1 MSISPSIS
9 SASTGGAEANTGETE
24 ERLGGAGL
32 AAEAHASEASGGE
45 NLTCWEELPEGDPHA
60 DIYDPDT
67 YLNGIPHAAFA
78 RLRRSEPVSWN
89 GDRECWSVVGY
100 DDVSAVG
107 RDYKRFTCTKGVT
120 LERMKPDA
128 LEARRSMQE
137 FDPPEHTRL
146 RRLVNRGF
154 TRRAVEER
162 ADALRSLAKE
172 IVARALEREE
182 FDFAKEVSRR
192 LPMRVVAALLGAPDS
207 DADQLARW
215 ADAMLGNAD
224 PEYTDFVIDQ
234 TDTEQFRLLPF
245 RSPAT
250 LEVFDYADALADE
263 RRRRPRDD
271 LTTALLAP
279 AEDGSRLSAGE
290 FRNFFAL
297 LVAAGNDTTRYSIT
311 SGMHALIT
319 HPDQLAILQ
328 GDLSLLPAAAEEI
341 LRWTS
346 SVMHFCRTTTCDT
359 TLGGASLSAGDKV
372 VMWYASANYDE
383 TRFDRPYRF
392 DVRRAPNEHASFGLH
407 DPHLCL
413 GAWLARLEIRLIF
426 EVLLLK
432 VRSIELAGEVERLRS
447 NFIGGIKRLPV
458 RVRTL

>member
-1 MSISPSIS
+1 MSTSPST
-9 SASTGGAEANTGETE
+9 SAESAGGDE
-24 ERLGGAGL
+24 EFRD
-32 AAEAHASEASGGE
+32 
-45 NLTCWEELPEGDPHA
+45 GDPYA

-78 RLRRSEPVSWN
+78 RLRRREPVSWN
-89 GDRECWSVVGY
+89 EKRACWSVVGY

-107 RDYKRFTCTKGVT
+107 RDYRRFTCTQGVT
-120 LERMKPDA
+120 LERMTPDA

-137 FDPPEHTRL
+137 LDPPEHTRL

-162 ADALRSLAKE
+162 SEMLRSLAEE
-172 IVARALEREE
+172 IVAEALEHEE

-207 DADQLARW
+207 DAEQLAHW

-234 TDTEQFRLLPF
+234 ADTERFRLIPF

-250 LEVFDYADALADE
+250 LEVFEYADALAEE
-263 RRRRPRDD
+263 RRRRPRED

-319 HPDQLAILQ
+319 HPDQLAVLRE
-328 GDLSLLPAAAEEI
+328 DRSRLPLAVEEI

-346 SVMHFCRTTTCDT
+346 AVMHFCRTAVSDT
-359 TLGGASLSAGDKV
+359 TLGGAAVRAGDKV
-372 VMWYASANYDE
+372 VMWYVSANYDE
-383 TRFDRPYRF
+383 TRFSRPYRF
-392 DVRRAPNEHASFGLH
+392 DVRRTPNEHASFGLH
-407 DPHLCL
+407 DAHLCL
-413 GAWLARLEIRLIF
+413 GAWLARWEIRLIF
-426 EVLLLK
+426 EALLLR

-447 NFIGGIKRLPV
+447 NFIGGIKHLPV
-458 RVRTL
+458 RVRAA